1 VLRVKLTPLDIRR
14 QEFKR
19 VVRGI
24 DPEEVSVFLDMVAG
38 EYERIL
44 RENKA
49 LGEEL
54 EGLKR
59 KVEEFDGM
67 KEAIQGA
74 VVMAKKGADDALS
87 QAKKEAELR
96 LKESEVKAERM
107 LEDARRQAAFIKREM
122 NDIRNQRSIL
132 ITRMK
137 SLLDGQ
143 TKMLEAYM
151 GDWEEESME
160 MRRTSGAREAT
171 RASEGAGAAGS
182 PSWVGSDESG
192 EDSWRPE
199 ILPTAGGAEAGE
211 SQRASMNA
219 AADGPVGPRDRS
231 ARDEEEAA
239 AGERATTVKS
249 RREESLHAGDRVRA
263 SASAEAVE
271 REDGEEESSMDD
283 SITSPGRPDLIRFLR
298 GSGPLKP
305 GPLRRGEDEGEVR
318 PLRPPRPAPAGHTGG
333 RGSGGSR

>member
-1 VLRVKLTPLDIRR
+1 MKLTPLDIRR

-49 LGEEL
+49 QSEEL
-54 EGLKR
+54 DGLKR

-151 GDWEEESME
+151 GDWEEESIE
-160 MRRTSGAREAT
+160 MRRASTAGEAAQ
-171 RASEGAGAAGS
+171 ASEGAGAAG
-182 PSWVGSDESG
+182 PAGWVGSSASG
-192 EDSWRPE
+192 EDSWSPE
-199 ILPTAGGAEAGE
+199 ILPPVREAEVGE
-211 SQRASMNA
+211 APRANQDA
-219 AADGPVGPRDRS
+219 VADSAVGSRDPADS
-231 ARDEEEAA
+231 DEGEAA
-239 AGERATTVKS
+239 AGELGVTEKS
-249 RREESLHAGDRVRA
+249 HWREPVHAGGRVRA
-263 SASAEAVE
+263 SASANVE
-271 REDGEEESSMDD
+271 EPADGEKESSVED
-283 SITSPGRPDLIRFLR
+283 SAASPGRPDLIRFLR
-298 GSGPLKP
+298 GAGPLKP
-305 GPLRRGEDEGEVR
+305 GPLRTGGDSGDVR
-318 PLRPPRPAPAGHTGG
+318 PLRPPRPTPAGHTGG
-333 RGSGGSR
+333 RGSGESR

>member
-1 VLRVKLTPLDIRR
+1 MKLTPLDIRR

-49 LGEEL
+49 LSEEL

-59 KVEEFDGM
+59 KVEEFDEM

-107 LEDARRQAAFIKREM
+107 LEDARRQAAFVKKEM

-151 GDWEEESME
+151 GDWEEESVE
-160 MRRTSGAREAT
+160 MRRASGAREAA
-171 RASEGAGAAGS
+171 RASEGADAAGS
-182 PSWVGSDESG
+182 PRWVDSSASG
-192 EDSWRPE
+192 GDSWSPE
-199 ILPTAGGAEAGE
+199 ILPAVGGAEAGE
-211 SQRASMNA
+211 SPRPNKNA
-219 AADGPVGPRDRS
+219 ATDGPVETRDR
-231 ARDEEEAA
+231 RDPDEGEAA
-239 AGERATTVKS
+239 FGEPGATGKS
-249 RREESLHAGDRVRA
+249 SREEPVHAGDRVRA

-305 GPLRRGEDEGEVR
+305 GPLRTGEDAGDVR